1 MKRDMHI
8 GGERP
13 LRFRAIA
20 EGAYIAEP
28 VEEIFNPEAAKT
40 DGNPFPEEQQTQDE
54 TDYESMTV
62 DELKALLR
70 ARGLSVTG
78 TKAELIARL
87 TEADTPSEEEAVE
100 AEAVVPSDEAATS
113 DEGVS
118 DDNDENS
125 GSSEPVGDESSGGA

>member
-1 MKRDMHI
+1 MHV

-13 LRFRAIA
+13 LRFRAVA
-20 EGAYIAEP
+20 SGAYIAEP
-28 VEEIFNPEAAKT
+28 VEEIFNPEAAKS
-40 DGNPFPEEQQTQDE
+40 DGNPFPEQTKENE

-125 GSSEPVGDESSGGA
+125 GNSEPVGDESSGGA